1 LCKQL
6 LEKSEN
12 KGYIDN
18 RGIFMGMNEHNE
30 IADRQKEN
38 EQYLNHTLLL
48 ASMDPIELNRESVG
62 KRTLEYV
69 KQCGADAVR
78 PNLTGYA
85 LSLGTTPDEL
95 SAWIN
100 DKTLPNDVRW
110 ALRKGI
116 SIIESCMISMMM
128 DQKINPVASI
138 FLLKNHFGYKDQSE
152 ISFKGHIE
160 TSEKS
165 LEAKYRAVVDDD

>member
-1 LCKQL
+1 
-6 LEKSEN
+6 
-12 KGYIDN
+12 
-18 RGIFMGMNEHNE
+18 MGMNEHNE
-30 IADRQKEN
+30 IADVQKDN
-38 EQYLNHTLLL
+38 DQYINHTLAL
-48 ASMDPIELNRESVG
+48 ASMPIVTLDRENVG

-69 KQCGADAVR
+69 KQCSMDAVR

-85 LSLGTTPDEL
+85 LCLGTTPEGL
-95 SAWIN
+95 SEWIN
-100 DKTLPNDVRW
+100 DKRLPDDTRG

-116 SIIESCMISMMM
+116 SMIEATMISMMM

-160 TSEKS
+160 TEKKS

>member
-1 LCKQL
+1 
-6 LEKSEN
+6 
-12 KGYIDN
+12 
-18 RGIFMGMNEHNE
+18 MGMNEHNE
-30 IADRQKEN
+30 IADIQKDN
-38 EQYLNHTLLL
+38 EQYINHTLAL
-48 ASMDPIELNRESVG
+48 AAMEPVMLDKEHVG

-69 KQCGADAVR
+69 RQCSQDAVR

-85 LSLGTTPDEL
+85 LCLGTTPEELANWIKDKRLPDE
-95 SAWIN
+95 
-100 DKTLPNDVRW
+100 TRG

-116 SIIESCMISMMM
+116 SMIEATMVSMMM

-160 TSEKS
+160 TEKKS

>member
-1 LCKQL
+1 
-6 LEKSEN
+6 
-12 KGYIDN
+12 
-18 RGIFMGMNEHNE
+18 MGMNEHNE
-30 IADRQKEN
+30 IADVKKDN
-38 EQYLNHTLLL
+38 DQYINHTLAL
-48 ASMDPIELNRESVG
+48 ASMEPVILDREHVG
-62 KRTLEYV
+62 QRTLEYV
-69 KQCGADAVR
+69 KRCEEDAVR

-85 LSLGTTPDEL
+85 LSLGATPEDL

-100 DKTLPNDVRW
+100 DKRLPDETRG

-116 SIIESCMISMMM
+116 SMIEACMVSMMM

-160 TSEKS
+160 TGKKS

>member
-1 LCKQL
+1 
-6 LEKSEN
+6 
-12 KGYIDN
+12 
-18 RGIFMGMNEHNE
+18 MGMNEHNE
-30 IADRQKEN
+30 IADIQKDN
-38 EQYLNHTLLL
+38 DQYINHTLML
-48 ASMDPIELNRESVG
+48 ASMEPVTLDREHVG

-69 KQCGADAVR
+69 KQCSQDAVR

-85 LSLGTTPDEL
+85 LALGTTPEGLSEWITDKRLPDE
-95 SAWIN
+95 
-100 DKTLPNDVRW
+100 TRG

-116 SIIESCMISMMM
+116 SMIEATMITMMM

-160 TSEKS
+160 TEKKS

>member
-1 LCKQL
+1 
-6 LEKSEN
+6 
-12 KGYIDN
+12 
-18 RGIFMGMNEHNE
+18 MNEHNE
-30 IADRQKEN
+30 IADVKKDN
-38 EQYLNHTLLL
+38 DQYINHTLAL
-48 ASMDPIELNRESVG
+48 ASMEPVILDREHVG

-69 KQCGADAVR
+69 KRCEEDAVR

-85 LSLGTTPDEL
+85 LSLGATPEDL

-100 DKTLPNDVRW
+100 DKRLPDETRG

-116 SIIESCMISMMM
+116 SMIEACMVSMMM

-160 TSEKS
+160 TGKKS

>member
-1 LCKQL
+1 
-6 LEKSEN
+6 
-12 KGYIDN
+12 
-18 RGIFMGMNEHNE
+18 MGMNEHNE
-30 IADRQKEN
+30 IADVQKDN
-38 EQYLNHTLLL
+38 DQYINHTLAL
-48 ASMDPIELNRESVG
+48 ASMPTVTLDRENVG

-69 KQCGADAVR
+69 KQCSADAVR

-85 LSLGTTPDEL
+85 LCLGTTPEEL
-95 SAWIN
+95 SEWIN
-100 DKTLPNDVRW
+100 DKRLPDETRG

-116 SIIESCMISMMM
+116 SMIESCMISMMM

-160 TSEKS
+160 TEKKS